1 MKKTLL
7 IMTVILL
14 FTFAQGSANSFG
26 SGFGSFATANTSGAG
41 ASKILGGVGLADANT
56 VFGILSYGLSDHTD
70 GRIKFGIIDD
80 NADNTELMFG
90 ADFIYNLISTEELK
104 NGPFDM
110 GFGGFFEYYDF
121 NNASIWQFGGQ
132 FIGSYPLILSNES
145 RFVPY
150 GRVNVRIE
158 SLKSDFADDSN
169 IEIGFNAGVE
179 WEATKDIN
187 LFGEFQFDGND
198 GLFLGIQFRM

>member
-7 IMTVILL
+7 FMTVILI

-26 SGFGSFATANTSGAG
+26 SGFGSFATANTNGAG

-56 VFGILSYGLSDHTD
+56 VFGILSYGLSAHTD

-80 NADNTELMFG
+80 DADNTEIMFG
-90 ADFIYNLISTEELK
+90 ADFIYNLISTEELN

-110 GFGGFFEYYDF
+110 GIGGFFEYFEF
-121 NNASIWQFGGQ
+121 NGLTVWQFGGQ

-145 RFVPY
+145 RLVPY
-150 GRVNVRIE
+150 GRVDVRVE
-158 SLKSDFADDSN
+158 SVSVNSNSDSN

-198 GLFLGIQFRM
+198 GLYLGIQFRM

>member
-7 IMTVILL
+7 IMTVILI

-26 SGFGSFATANTSGAG
+26 SGFGSFATANTNGDG
-41 ASKILGGVGLADANT
+41 VSKILGGVGLADANT

-80 NADNTELMFG
+80 NADNTEIMFG
-90 ADFIYNLISTEELK
+90 ADFIYNLISTEELN

-110 GFGGFFEYYDF
+110 GLGGFFEYYDF

-150 GRVNVRIE
+150 GRVNVRVE
-158 SLKSDFADDSN
+158 SLNSDVVDDSN
-169 IEIGFNAGVE
+169 IEVGFNAGVE

-198 GLFLGIQFRM
+198 GLYLGIQFRM

>member
-1 MKKTLL
+1 MKKALL
-7 IMTVILL
+7 LMTIILI
-14 FTFAQGSANSFG
+14 FTFAQGSADSFG
-26 SGFGSFATANTSGAG
+26 SGFGSFATANTNGAG
-41 ASKILGGVGLADANT
+41 TSKILGGIGLADNNT
-56 VFGILSYGLSDHTD
+56 IFGIYSYGLSRHTD

-80 NADNTELMFG
+80 DADNTEIMIG
-90 ADFIYNLISTEELK
+90 ADFIYNLISTEELG

-110 GFGGFFEYYDF
+110 GIGGFFEYYSF
-121 NNASIWQFGGQ
+121 NVFSIWQIGGQ

-145 RFVPY
+145 RLVPY
-150 GRVNVRIE
+150 GRVDVRVE
-158 SLKSDFADDSN
+158 SINSDTFDDSN

-198 GLFLGIQFRM
+198 GLFLGIQFKM

>member
-1 MKKTLL
+1 MKKVLL
-7 IMTVILL
+7 SMTIILT
-14 FTFAQGSANSFG
+14 FTFSQVSADSFG
-26 SGFGSFATANTSGAG
+26 SGFGSFATANTNGAG
-41 ASKILGGVGLADANT
+41 QSKILGGIGLADYNT
-56 VFGILSYGLSDHTD
+56 VFGIFSYGLSGHTD
-70 GRIKFGIIDD
+70 GRIKFGIMDD
-80 NADNTELMFG
+80 DADNTEFMFG
-90 ADFIYNLISTEELK
+90 ADFIYNLISTEELN

-121 NNASIWQFGGQ
+121 NNFSIWQFGGQ

-150 GRVNVRIE
+150 GRVDVRVE
-158 SLKSDFADDSN
+158 SVNSDTFDDSN
-169 IEIGFNAGVE
+169 IEIGFNAGAE